1 MRRRKN
7 LLFLFV
13 VAVGI
18 AAVIAVPPQ
27 YRVAAL
33 GAALL
38 VAGVAKDVAA
48 GHGQHGKSRWM
59 NDTEKTVFFF
69 LFQQGRKQSLAL

>member
-1 MRRRKN
+1 M
-7 LLFLFV
+7 
-13 VAVGI
+13 
-18 AAVIAVPPQ
+18 IAVPPQ

-38 VAGVAKDVAA
+38 VAGVAFLIWSWIYQKPIDVKDVAA

-69 LFQQGRKQSLAL
+69 LYRQDEKQNQVL